1 MPITFDRPV
10 GSPADLKELEYISAL
25 HQTCL
30 PKLRQDASISVT
42 DVMYLLR
49 SRHGLLANPDI
60 CRQSILVDLAG
71 EFHPDE
77 PLFQLD
83 LVQVVA
89 LLLIP
94 HFLKNGIDG
103 KALEQVLLVLTSE
116 VQSPILN
123 REFLKQVLDFHG
135 EVNVSNKTLDDM
147 ISAAGGEGTKLDT
160 TSLLHALTSDVTLYH
175 AEWTDRL
182 STHYQDVFS
191 SFDQDKPVEQEN
203 AGSEDEEQVATD
215 NTSIAHPTVR
225 EETIMDGLKQ
235 EISKHR
241 SIHDS
246 DNDGVDEPM
255 LRKIWTASSIDSVAD
270 TYSSQTFTAILW
282 ASFIVVYLAYFWK
295 YKLSWGSIPCDG
307 GFGCTI
313 VNGITS
319 WLVTFV
325 ELSFFGMLYIFLGSA
340 GNSISDNK
348 VVAVVRL
355 LTGMT
360 TILFVTVL
368 SLFFVIDTEVNSFPS
383 SFSRSM
389 PLWKPF

>member
-1 MPITFDRPV
+1 
-10 GSPADLKELEYISAL
+10 
-25 HQTCL
+25 L
-30 PKLRQDASISVT
+30 PTDILSFFLSFFYSIVT
-42 DVMYLLR
+42 DVVNLLR

-77 PLFQLD
+77 PLLQLD

-116 VQSPILN
+116 VESPILN

-191 SFDQDKPVEQEN
+191 SVVQDDKPVEQED
-203 AGSEDEEQVATD
+203 AGSEDEEQVVATD
-215 NTSIAHPTVR
+215 NTSSAHPTVR

-241 SIHDS
+241 SIHSDDS
-246 DNDGVDEPM
+246 NVDEPM

-295 YKLSWGSIPCDG
+295 CK
-307 GFGCTI
+307 
-313 VNGITS
+313 
-319 WLVTFV
+319 
-325 ELSFFGMLYIFLGSA
+325 
-340 GNSISDNK
+340 
-348 VVAVVRL
+348 
-355 LTGMT
+355 
-360 TILFVTVL
+360 
-368 SLFFVIDTEVNSFPS
+368 
-383 SFSRSM
+383 
-389 PLWKPF
+389 